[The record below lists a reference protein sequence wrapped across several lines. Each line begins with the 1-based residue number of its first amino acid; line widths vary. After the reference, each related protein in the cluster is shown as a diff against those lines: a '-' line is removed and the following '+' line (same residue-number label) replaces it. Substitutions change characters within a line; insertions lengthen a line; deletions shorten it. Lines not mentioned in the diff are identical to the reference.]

1 MHVRCNGV
9 PTAMMKNLSIFS
21 KIMIVVCL
29 LLVPLLLSFAY
40 SNQVSTNV
48 VKSEIEKS
56 NVNRLSFFLNQMDTN
71 ADQLA
76 KVAFTLGREPEAV
89 KFQSIQ
95 MSYDLFDSIKI
106 RQTLLEK
113 IKLQSASYSWTNK
126 LSIYSPVLQQL
137 VSSNS
142 MEYYDLSYFRK
153 YMSTDWVYRP
163 QLNGSGI
170 PNYFYRYS
178 TEPSLLFDDLS
189 QVNLIIEVAFAA
201 RNIELMLDQFK
212 GDSIGEPFFFNEGY
226 EPIMNSTANK
236 QTVNQMVDLLKHE
249 KLLHS
254 GSKAIEMNG
263 IKYVLS
269 YAKSNSLD
277 WYLVDVVPLENVL
290 APINMSR
297 NLFYTT
303 ISMLLLTSIV
313 ASYLLFKNVQVPITS
328 LIASVNNLKRGN
340 FSTRLTQKASR
351 EFTILFNHF
360 NSMAEQIQDL
370 VEKVLREKIR
380 VRDATLKQLQ
390 SQINPHFLY
399 NSLAFIQSMA
409 LLENNKAIIAM
420 TQHLSKYYRYATRI
434 EHQEV
439 TLENELNLIVN
450 YLEIH
455 KLQTRRLEYGI
466 EVPQEMKGIMIPRLL
481 VQPIVENAIV
491 HGIECK
497 SGIGTIMI
505 SGYETESDHIL
516 IIEDNGIGSGIE
528 DIDKLNEKFAKELD
542 EELGHGMWNVHQR
555 LRHQFGDGSG
565 LHISTSLLGGW
576 KVTLTLEKRTG

>member
-1 MHVRCNGV
+1 VLHVMV
-9 PTAMMKNLSIFS
+9 KNLSIFS
-21 KIMIVVCL
+21 KIMIIVCL
-29 LLVPLLLSFAY
+29 LLIPLLLLFAY

-89 KFQSIQ
+89 KFQSIHL
-95 MSYDLFDSIKI
+95 SYELFDSIQI

-113 IKLQSASYSWTNK
+113 INLQSASYSWTNK
-126 LSIYSPVLQQL
+126 LSIYSPALKQL
-137 VSSNS
+137 VSTNAL
-142 MEYYDLSYFRK
+142 ENYDLSYFQK
-153 YMSTDWVYRP
+153 NMSPDWVYRP
-163 QLNGSGI
+163 HTGGSEQ

-178 TEPSLLFDDLS
+178 TDPSLLFGDLS
-189 QVNLIIEVAFAA
+189 QVNVIIEVAFAA

-212 GDSIGEPFFFNEGY
+212 TGSVGEPFFFHEGY
-226 EPIMNSTANK
+226 DPIMNSTANR
-236 QTVNQMVDLLKHE
+236 QTVSELAALLKGD
-249 KLLHS
+249 KLQRS
-254 GSKAIEMNG
+254 GSRTVEMNG
-263 IKYVLS
+263 IKYMLS
-269 YAKSNSLD
+269 YAKSSSLD
-277 WYLVDVVPLENVL
+277 WYLVDVVPLESVL
-290 APINMSR
+290 APITTSR
-297 NLFYTT
+297 NLFYIT
-303 ISMLLLTSIV
+303 ISMLLLTSIM
-313 ASYLLFKNVQVPITS
+313 ASYLLFKNVQVPITR
-328 LIASVNNLKRGN
+328 LIGSVNNLKRGN
-340 FSTRLTQKASR
+340 FSTRITLKASR

-409 LLENNKAIIAM
+409 QLENKQAIIAM
-420 TQHLSKYYRYATRI
+420 TQHLSKYYRYATHI

-455 KLQTRRLEYGI
+455 KLQTRRLEYVLD
-466 EVPQEMKGIMIPRLL
+466 VPEEMKASIIPRLL

-497 SGIGTIMI
+497 SGIGTIRI
-505 SGYETESDHIL
+505 SGYATETEHTL
-516 IIEDNGIGSGIE
+516 IIEDSGIGSSPEEIAQM
-528 DIDKLNEKFAKELD
+528 NERFGRGLD

-555 LRHQFGDGSG
+555 LRHQFGGGSG
-565 LHISTSLLGGW
+565 LHITASLLGGW
-576 KVTLTLEKRTG
+576 KVALTMKVRIS

>member
-1 MHVRCNGV
+1 VLA
-9 PTAMMKNLSIFS
+9 AMFKNLSIFS
-21 KIMIVVCL
+21 KIMIIVCL
-29 LLVPLLLSFAY
+29 LLIPLLLLFAY
-40 SNQVSTNV
+40 SNYVSTNV
-48 VKSEIEKS
+48 EKS

-71 ADQLA
+71 AEQLSKA
-76 KVAFTLGREPEAV
+76 AFTLGREPEAV
-89 KFQSIQ
+89 KFQSIHL
-95 MSYDLFDSIKI
+95 SYDLFDSIQI

-113 IKLQSASYSWTNK
+113 IKLQSASYSWMNK
-126 LSIYSPVLQQL
+126 LSMYSPALNQL
-137 VSSNS
+137 VSTNAL
-142 MEYYDLSYFRK
+142 ENYDLSYFQK
-153 YMSTDWVYRP
+153 NMSPDWVYRP
-163 QLNGSGI
+163 QTNPSDQ

-178 TEPSLLFDDLS
+178 SDPSLLFGELDE
-189 QVNLIIEVAFAA
+189 VNVIIEVGFAA

-212 GDSIGEPFFFNEGY
+212 TGSSGEPFFFHNAY
-226 EPIMNSTANK
+226 DPIMNSTANR
-236 QTVNQMVDLLKHE
+236 QTVNELANLLRSDT
-249 KLLHS
+249 LLHS
-254 GSKAIEMNG
+254 GSKAAQING
-263 IKYVLS
+263 IKYMLS

-277 WYLVDVVPLENVL
+277 WYLVDVVPLESVL
-290 APINMSR
+290 APITTSR

-303 ISMLLLTSIV
+303 ISMLLLTSIM
-313 ASYLLFKNVQVPITS
+313 ASYLLFKNVQVPITR

-340 FSTRLTQKASR
+340 FSSRLTQKASR

-380 VRDATLKQLQ
+380 ARDATLKQLQ

-409 LLENNKAIIAM
+409 QLENKQAIIAM

-439 TLENELNLIVN
+439 TMENELSLIIN

-455 KLQTRRLEYGI
+455 KLQTRRLDYGI
-466 EVPQEMKGIMIPRLL
+466 DVPDEVKASLIPRLL

-505 SGYETESDHIL
+505 SGYVTETEQLL
-516 IIEDNGIGSGIE
+516 IIEDNGIGTSAEEIAA
-528 DIDKLNEKFAKELD
+528 LNEKFTQELD

-555 LRHQFGDGSG
+555 LRHQFGGCSG
-565 LHISTSLLGGW
+565 LHVSASLLGGW
-576 KVTLTLEKRTG
+576 KVTLRMEKRVG

>member
-1 MHVRCNGV
+1 M
-9 PTAMMKNLSIFS
+9 LI
-21 KIMIVVCL
+21 
-29 LLVPLLLSFAY
+29 PLLLSFAY
-40 SNQVSTNV
+40 SNQVSMNV

-71 ADQLA
+71 ADQLS

-95 MSYDLFDSIKI
+95 LSYDLFDSIKV

-113 IKLQSASYSWTNK
+113 INLQSASYSWTNK
-126 LSIYSPVLQQL
+126 LSIYSPILKQL
-137 VSSNS
+137 VSTNS
-142 MEYYDLSYFRK
+142 SENYDLSYFQK
-153 YMSTDWVYRP
+153 NMSTDWVYRP
-163 QLNGSGI
+163 QLKGGEPS
-170 PNYFYRYS
+170 NYFYRYS

-189 QVNLIIEVAFAA
+189 QVNIIIEVAFAA

-212 GDSIGEPFFFNEGY
+212 GDGIGEPFFLHKVY
-226 EPIMNSTANK
+226 DPIMNSTADK
-236 QTVNQMVDLLKHE
+236 QTVNQVASLLKNE
-249 KLLHS
+249 NLLQS
-254 GSKAIEMNG
+254 GSKAVEMNG
-263 IKYVLS
+263 IKYLLS

-277 WYLVDVVPLENVL
+277 WYLVDVVPLQSVL
-290 APINMSR
+290 APITTSR
-297 NLFYTT
+297 NLFYMT
-303 ISMLLLTSIV
+303 ISMLLLTSIM
-313 ASYLLFKNVQVPITS
+313 ASYLLFKNVQVPITR

-340 FSTRLTQKASR
+340 FSMRLTEKASR

-380 VRDATLKQLQ
+380 ARDATLKQLQ

-399 NSLAFIQSMA
+399 NSLAFIQNMA

-439 TLENELNLIVN
+439 KLENELNLIVN

-466 EVPQEMKGIMIPRLL
+466 EVPDELKQMIVPRLL

-497 SGIGTIMI
+497 SGIGTILI
-505 SGYETESDHIL
+505 SGYETQNDHIL
-516 IIEDNGIGSGIE
+516 IIEDNGIGTNPE
-528 DIDKLNEKFAKELD
+528 EIDKLNEKFAKELD

-555 LRHQFGDGSG
+555 LRHHFEGSSG
-565 LHISTSLLGGW
+565 LHVSTSLLGGW
-576 KVTLTLEKRTG
+576 KVTMIMGKRTGSS